1 MIDNFWFFA
10 VALGPVLLGA
20 AIVYAMM
27 RRRRL
32 SRVEEMRQDGAV
44 RDLYDKPTARTE

>member
-1 MIDNFWFFA
+1 MIDNLWLVA

-20 AIVYAMM
+20 ALIYAMM

-32 SRVEEMRQDGAV
+32 TRSEELQQDASLQ
-44 RDLYDKPTARTE
+44 DLYEKPSRRT

>member
-1 MIDNFWFFA
+1 MIDNLWFIA

-20 AIVYAMM
+20 AFVYAMM

-32 SRVEEMRQDGAV
+32 TRSEEVGQDAAIQ
-44 RDLYDKPTARTE
+44 DLYEKPSRRT

>member
-1 MIDNFWFFA
+1 MIDNIWFFA

-32 SRVEEMRQDGAV
+32 SRVEEARQKSAT
-44 RDLYDKPTARTE
+44 RDLYDKPMARTE

>member
-1 MIDNFWFFA
+1 MINNIWFFA

-20 AIVYAMM
+20 ALVYAMM

-32 SRVEEMRQDGAV
+32 SQDEKSRQTGAV
-44 RDLYDKPTARTE
+44 RDLYDKPIQRTE